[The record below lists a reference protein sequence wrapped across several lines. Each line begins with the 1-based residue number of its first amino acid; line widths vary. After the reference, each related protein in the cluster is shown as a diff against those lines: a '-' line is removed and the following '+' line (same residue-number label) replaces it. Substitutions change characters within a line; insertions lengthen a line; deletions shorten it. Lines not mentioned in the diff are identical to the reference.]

1 MTSGAPKQAASTK
14 SERCKDRNP
23 KGISALVRMRM
34 AKKYENLLDYK
45 TKSDDRARTT
55 LPEMFLNQLIRSQS
69 SCPTNSRPS
78 KTHAPFKCFH
88 LFSFQGTPNICSDL
102 IICTRLFNSCC
113 SCSTRTMMCFFFFC
127 HNIPSTLY
135 NGWHLVCTW
144 QALMKWPLFDTLQQM
159 RPC

>member
-1 MTSGAPKQAASTK
+1 
-14 SERCKDRNP
+14 
-23 KGISALVRMRM
+23 MRM

-113 SCSTRTMMCFFFFC
+113 SCSTRTMMCFFLFL
-127 HNIPSTLY
+127 PQYSQ
-135 NGWHLVCTW
+135 HLVQWLASGMHMVGPYEMATVW
-144 QALMKWPLFDTLQQM
+144 YITANATLLKGGWNIVSETQVCDETM
-159 RPC
+159 G